1 MRQDKE
7 TRELH
12 LVMVSW
18 TIGLGMGLII
28 AAIERAFSS

>member
-1 MRQDKE
+1 MRRDKE

-18 TIGLGMGLII
+18 TIGLCMGMLTS
-28 AAIERAFSS
+28 AIVGPFS

>member
-18 TIGLGMGLII
+18 TIGLVMGMLTS
-28 AAIERAFSS
+28 AIVRAFG

>member
-1 MRQDKE
+1 MRTGKE

-18 TIGLGMGLII
+18 TIGLCMGIMTS
-28 AAIERAFSS
+28 AIVRAFG